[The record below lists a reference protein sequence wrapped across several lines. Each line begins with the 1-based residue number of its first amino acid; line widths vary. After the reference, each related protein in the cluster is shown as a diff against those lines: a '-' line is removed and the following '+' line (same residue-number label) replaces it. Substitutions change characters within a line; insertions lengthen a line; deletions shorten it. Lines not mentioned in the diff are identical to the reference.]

1 MGEALRTRLPD
12 VCSKSDFLDTKD
24 GEMAALEKFLKD
36 CLDGILISGPLKEV
50 EMAAGRMT
58 PDLFGTPTGGT
69 MIFGALKVANARA
82 GRTETVIT
90 VVKKKKSGT
99 EGRIDCVSERSSSTK
114 LLLFPVTETILSP
127 A

>member
-1 MGEALRTRLPD
+1 MGEALRTRLQD

-24 GEMAALEKFLKD
+24 GEMAALQKFLKD
-36 CLDGILISGPLKEV
+36 CLDGILISGPLKAV
-50 EMAAGRMT
+50 EIAAGRMT
-58 PDLFGTPTGGT
+58 PDLFGSPTGGT

-90 VVKKKKSGT
+90 VKKKKSGT
-99 EGRIDCVSERSSSTK
+99 GGRIDCVSERSSSTK